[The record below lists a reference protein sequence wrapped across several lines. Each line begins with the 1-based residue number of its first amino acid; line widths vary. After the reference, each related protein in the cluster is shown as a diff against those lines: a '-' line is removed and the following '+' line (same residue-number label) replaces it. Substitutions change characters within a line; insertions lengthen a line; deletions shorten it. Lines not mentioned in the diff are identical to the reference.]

1 MKATIFLF
9 ISFITLSSAG
19 FGQTKP
25 VQKAI
30 IKTPNAACEECK
42 DYLEARIAREPGVLS
57 VNVNYAKKTT
67 TISWLTDRT
76 NIEELKAAIAN
87 LGFDADE
94 ITADETAYKRLPKC
108 CKRPEVKPVPVPVIP
123 KP

>member
-1 MKATIFLF
+1 MKSVVLVFVSLFLVAS
-9 ISFITLSSAG
+9 ISFA
-19 FGQTKP
+19 QTKP
-25 VQKAI
+25 VEKAV

-42 DYLEARIAREPGVLS
+42 DFLEVRIAKEPGVLS
-57 VNVNYAKKTT
+57 VNVNYSKKTT

-87 LGFDADE
+87 FGLDADGVS
-94 ITADETAYKRLPKC
+94 ADETAYKRLPKC
-108 CKRPEVKPVPVPVIP
+108 CLRPIVKSVPVT